1 MKLFNKEISPLKASL
16 EAFNRFKTQRKESR
30 INSDL
35 NKMNTNP
42 FGITFKGT
50 ILQMDVFETANK
62 TARSDV
68 FQEGIQKISKWT
80 ASAWSA
86 SINKIDTFKNT
97 IKSYAL
103 SLRDNTKEVFGKISE
118 VMNKEI
124 TLDFSRYSVR
134 NLQKRP
140 ISELSE
146 LLIGEIK
153 ALEV

>member
-1 MKLFNKEISPLKASL
+1 MQKISPLKASL

-50 ILQMDVFETANK
+50 ILQMDVFETAQK
-62 TARSDV
+62 AAKKDIIG
-68 FQEGIQKISKWT
+68 EGIQRISKFT
-80 ASAWSA
+80 ASAWTA
-86 SINKIDTFKNT
+86 SINKIDNFKNT

-103 SLRDNTKEVFGKISE
+103 SIRDNSKEFFGKISE
-118 VMNKEI
+118 VMNREI
-124 TLDFSRYSVR
+124 EFDFSKYSVR

-146 LLIGEIK
+146 LLKGEIK

>member
-1 MKLFNKEISPLKASL
+1 MQKISPLKASL

-50 ILQMDVFETANK
+50 ILQMDVFETAQK
-62 TARSDV
+62 AAKKDIV
-68 FQEGIQKISKWT
+68 GEGIQRISKWT
-80 ASAWSA
+80 ASAWTA
-86 SINKIDTFKNT
+86 SINKIDNFKNT

-103 SLRDNTKEVFGKISE
+103 SIRDNSREFFGKISE
-118 VMNKEI
+118 VMNREI
-124 TLDFSRYSVR
+124 EFDFSKYSVR

-146 LLIGEIK
+146 LLRGEIK

>member
-1 MKLFNKEISPLKASL
+1 MQKISPLKASL

-42 FGITFKGT
+42 FGITFRGT
-50 ILQMDVFETANK
+50 ILQMDVFESVNK
-62 TARSDV
+62 TARRDV
-68 FQEGIQKISKWT
+68 FGEGVQRISKWT

-86 SINKIDTFKNT
+86 TINKIDNFRNT
-97 IKSYAL
+97 IKSYAI
-103 SLRDNTKEVFGKISE
+103 SLRDNTKEMFGRVSE
-118 VMNKEI
+118 VLNKEI
-124 TLDFSRYSVR
+124 NLDFSRYSVR

-146 LLIGEIK
+146 MLAGEIK

>member
-1 MKLFNKEISPLKASL
+1 MQKISPLKASL

-50 ILQMDVFETANK
+50 ILQMDVFESAHK
-62 TARSDV
+62 AAKKDILGD
-68 FQEGIQKISKWT
+68 GIQRISKWT
-80 ASAWSA
+80 ASAWTA
-86 SINKIDTFKNT
+86 SINKIDNFRNT
-97 IKSYAL
+97 IKAYAI
-103 SLRDNTKEVFGKISE
+103 SLKDNTKEIFGRISE

-124 TLDFSRYSVR
+124 EFDFSKYSVR

-146 LLIGEIK
+146 LLKGEIK

>member
-1 MKLFNKEISPLKASL
+1 MQKISPLKASL

-42 FGITFKGT
+42 FGITFRGT
-50 ILQMDVFETANK
+50 ILQMDVFESVNK
-62 TARSDV
+62 TARKDI
-68 FQEGIQKISKWT
+68 FGDHIQKISKWT

-86 SINKIDTFKNT
+86 TINKIDTFKNT

-103 SLRDNTKEVFGKISE
+103 SLKDNTKEMFGKVSE
-118 VMNKEI
+118 VLNKEI
-124 TLDFSRYSVR
+124 NLDFSKYSVR